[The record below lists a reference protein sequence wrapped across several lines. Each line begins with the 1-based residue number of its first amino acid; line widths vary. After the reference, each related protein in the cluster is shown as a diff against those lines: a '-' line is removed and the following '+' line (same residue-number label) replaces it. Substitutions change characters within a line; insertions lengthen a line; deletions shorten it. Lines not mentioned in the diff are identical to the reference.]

1 MTRMADVEADPS
13 AEFRAGA
20 TAVGAAWAGELVRVL
35 RADNR
40 RIVGEWPGT
49 MSEARTRVLAQ
60 LRRKL
65 DAGVL
70 NDLAKVAIVAAR
82 CEWHQVLQS
91 LRGRS

>member
-1 MTRMADVEADPS
+1 MTGAADVVTDPP
-13 AEFRAGA
+13 AEFRSRA
-20 TAVGAAWAGELVRVL
+20 TAVGAAWADEIVRVL

-40 RIVGEWPGT
+40 KIVGEWPGT
-49 MSEARTRVLAQ
+49 MSEARTRVLAR

-82 CEWHQVLQS
+82 SDWHHVLQS
-91 LRGRS
+91 LRSRD

>member
-1 MTRMADVEADPS
+1 MTGAADVVTDPP
-13 AEFRAGA
+13 AEFRSRA
-20 TAVGAAWAGELVRVL
+20 TAVGAAWADEIVRVL

-40 RIVGEWPGT
+40 KIVGEWPGT
-49 MSEARTRVLAQ
+49 MSEARTRVLAR

-91 LRGRS
+91 LRSRD